1 VRHRSGARQGLGERR
16 EGHQGEGQEGGH
28 RQEQAPD
35 IVVGIKQIAIV
46 WQWRVGHARRG
57 DQLCRPRRPG
67 VTMPGGRCVCIGD
80 HECRRSRESRRGGA
94 HVNAYNLLGFGDEVS
109 ILSALQPPDTNLLQ
123 SLLLK
128 ANVSITGKEYQSKWS
143 AVSDL
148 EAVVVSTLMRFGPK
162 LADVVKGALGAFNV
176 MTMVSGE
183 LLAEFKFFRQT

>member
-1 VRHRSGARQGLGERR
+1 MRQ
-16 EGHQGEGQEGGH
+16 
-28 RQEQAPD
+28 
-35 IVVGIKQIAIV
+35 
-46 WQWRVGHARRG
+46 G

-67 VTMPGGRCVCIGD
+67 VTMPGGGCTRIGD
-80 HECRRSRESRRGGA
+80 RECRQLRESRRKGA
-94 HVNAYNLLGFGDEVS
+94 HVDAYDLLGFGDEVS
-109 ILSALQPPDTNLLQ
+109 ILSAPQPPGTNSLQ

-148 EAVVVSTLMRFGPK
+148 EAVIVSTPMRFGPTSM
-162 LADVVKGALGAFNV
+162 DVVEEALGAFNV